1 MATAFQNFVNEEL
14 PKRPYT
20 LESTLTWGSGR
31 ILVTAGPGYGVETI
45 PLIEAPVQSVNGD
58 VGDVVITTSSIGAVP
73 LTSVGALNGVAE
85 LVGGKLLTSRLPS
98 IAVTEYLGSVAS
110 EPGMLALIGEKGDW
124 CTRSDLGLAYII
136 TGDDP
141 SLITDWTVWPYPTAP
156 VVSVNGQTGVVI
168 LGAADVNAD
177 PVGTALSQIA
187 IHEGA
192 TDPHGD
198 RAYAEGLSIAHI
210 EDTNPHTQYAL
221 IDDVP
226 GYAPVQSV
234 NGMVGDVV
242 LDAEIVGADAAGTAE
257 IYMNDHVGDLDP
269 HNQYVLKDEILSYA
283 PVWTVNSQVGDVVL
297 VATDVGADPAG
308 TAYDLVSNH
317 EIAVDPHGQYLR
329 EPPLWATGQPYEVDD
344 YVYYRGC
351 LFRITAA
358 HTSGASFFGTGSTG
372 SNSTVVSGVLNS
384 VVSVTVNPVTS
395 TANTATGEFAA
406 VLSGA
411 ANTVAGS
418 HSLIVGGIN
427 NITSATGVRAVI
439 GGGDGNINRGSNSV
453 ITGGFQNELS
463 DTNASRVTYSFV
475 GGGYR
480 NKVVSGI
487 QSTIV
492 GGNQNQ
498 IGYLSTGT
506 YYQQDSC
513 FIGGGSLNKIGNG
526 STTNNQCQFTV
537 IVGGSGNTYGA
548 PYSFIGGGQNNSGD
562 FSGGGT
568 HSAIVG
574 GSTNIASFPYSFIG
588 GGLSNTASGSSVGYT
603 SVLGGRNNI
612 ASGDYSVV
620 TGGYTNSATAQ
631 YSGIL
636 CGFSNQADST
646 ASAVV
651 AGQGNTVTAQNSV
664 VIGGSNNSLLGNY
677 STLMNGTS
685 NGILGN
691 YCGIV
696 IGESISISYDKN
708 RIGILR
714 GKNIQDAGVISGDAI
729 IQNGLGASSWLRPA
743 DISHSISGYALG
755 TSIEATTDGLIG
767 SVTNRILAISGVYI
781 GGNLRLA
788 IHEVDFMV
796 QSANGLGAGA
806 GIWCGKRI
814 IMVKFDSGPHP
825 TILSTQT
832 VGTDYVFG
840 YTSTSL
846 TLIASGYNLIFT
858 FSASGIPAGQT
869 DILAN
874 AVIRSSYNGI
884 G

>member
-1 MATAFQNFVNEEL
+1 M
-14 PKRPYT
+14 
-20 LESTLTWGSGR
+20 
-31 ILVTAGPGYGVETI
+31 
-45 PLIEAPVQSVNGD
+45 
-58 VGDVVITTSSIGAVP
+58 
-73 LTSVGALNGVAE
+73 
-85 LVGGKLLTSRLPS
+85 
-98 IAVTEYLGSVAS
+98 
-110 EPGMLALIGEKGDW
+110 
-124 CTRSDLGLAYII
+124 
-136 TGDDP
+136 
-141 SLITDWTVWPYPTAP
+141 
-156 VVSVNGQTGVVI
+156 
-168 LGAADVNAD
+168 
-177 PVGTALSQIA
+177 
-187 IHEGA
+187 
-192 TDPHGD
+192 
-198 RAYAEGLSIAHI
+198 
-210 EDTNPHTQYAL
+210 
-221 IDDVP
+221 
-226 GYAPVQSV
+226 
-234 NGMVGDVV
+234 
-242 LDAEIVGADAAGTAE
+242 
-257 IYMNDHVGDLDP
+257 
-269 HNQYVLKDEILSYA
+269 
-283 PVWTVNSQVGDVVL
+283 
-297 VATDVGADPAG
+297 
-308 TAYDLVSNH
+308 
-317 EIAVDPHGQYLR
+317 
-329 EPPLWATGQPYEVDD
+329 
-344 YVYYRGC
+344 
-351 LFRITAA
+351 
-358 HTSGASFFGTGSTG
+358 
-372 SNSTVVSGVLNS
+372 
-384 VVSVTVNPVTS
+384 
-395 TANTATGEFAA
+395 
-406 VLSGA
+406 
-411 ANTVAGS
+411 
-418 HSLIVGGIN
+418 
-427 NITSATGVRAVI
+427 RAVI

-562 FSGGGT
+562 ISGGGT

-574 GSTNIASFPYSFIG
+574 GSTNIASFPYSFVG

-603 SVLGGRNNI
+603 SVLGGRTNT

-636 CGFSNQADST
+636 CGFSNQANGT

-685 NGILGN
+685 NGIQGN

-729 IQNGLGASSWLRPA
+729 IQNGIGASSWLRPA

-755 TSIEATTDGLIG
+755 TSIEATTDGLTG
-767 SVTNRILAISGVYI
+767 SVTNRILATSGVYI
-781 GGNLRLA
+781 GGNLSLA

-796 QSANGLGAGA
+796 QSANGLGVGA

-814 IMVKFDSGPHP
+814 IMVSFDSGPHP

-846 TLIASGYNLIFT
+846 TLTGSGYNLIFT
-858 FSASGIPAGQT
+858 FSASGIPSGQT